1 MFQAFSANLTFLIA
15 VSALKGG
22 KGGFVYIFLFKLIE
36 FFNTKNLLNDN
47 HQRFNLKKFGNFLGY
62 HPLQR
67 DLFKQEFLLSIF
79 I

>member
-22 KGGFVYIFLFKLIE
+22 KGGFVYIFLFRLIG
-36 FFNTKNLLNDN
+36 FKKNLLNDN
-47 HQRFNLKKFGNFLGY
+47 HLRSNLKKFGNFLGY